1 MRKRTIPGFPLYVP
15 ILVSTVLGL
24 SLLYSKD
31 DHNMQIAEWIAIG
44 VALIGVVGTLIGAF
58 MQLKRDGKTIDK
70 IAEHTSHSSYIEEN
84 TKECKKELIE
94 QVRPCLDKIVSR
106 NEDIQ
111 FVAEELRY
119 QKRIKDSFSGGV
131 ADRDVVL
138 QNIQSLYEHNAILNE
153 ALKSERQKNAILSI
167 ENQKLKQ
174 QLKKYDQ
181 HRDIAHELR

>member
-1 MRKRTIPGFPLYVP
+1 
-15 ILVSTVLGL
+15 
-24 SLLYSKD
+24 
-31 DHNMQIAEWIAIG
+31 MQIAEWIAIG

-111 FVAEELRY
+111 FVAE
-119 QKRIKDSFSGGV
+119 
-131 ADRDVVL
+131 
-138 QNIQSLYEHNAILNE
+138 
-153 ALKSERQKNAILSI
+153 
-167 ENQKLKQ
+167 
-174 QLKKYDQ
+174 
-181 HRDIAHELR
+181 